1 MENLSL
7 NQTLVVC
14 EKKLEDA
21 TYPECCLSLVRK
33 DSVTDMHGEAVY
45 MKNRIPFPRDLC
57 F

>member
-33 DSVTDMHGEAVY
+33 DSVTDMHGEGVY